1 MSLLQTIEIWA
12 VIVSAIY
19 GILLA
24 ARQGMDVGWWSS
36 ASSLFAGSYCFPAF
50 VPHRTK
56 FEFGCLRTW
65 TMAPPW
71 REAFA

>member
-24 ARQGMDVGWWSS
+24 ARQGMDVGWWPARSRLVGERCGIFFWTGMRS
-36 ASSLFAGSYCFPAF
+36 FGS
-50 VPHRTK
+50 
-56 FEFGCLRTW
+56 
-65 TMAPPW
+65 
-71 REAFA
+71 